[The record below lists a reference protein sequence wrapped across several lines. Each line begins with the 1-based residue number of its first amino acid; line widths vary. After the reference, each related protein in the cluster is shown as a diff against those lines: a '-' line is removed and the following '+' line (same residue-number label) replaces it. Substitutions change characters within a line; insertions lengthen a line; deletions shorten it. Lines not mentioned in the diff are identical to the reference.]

1 MYIVRPSSAAT
12 EKAAETASDRYQ
24 MNIPCECTSV
34 TAACHRSR
42 GGRCRRRGE
51 AGQRSAGRLFEGGNR
66 GLAVGQVVERLPRVA
81 RRVEARPAHQHVR
94 PKSQA
99 P

>member
-34 TAACHRSR
+34 TAACPVAADV
-42 GGRCRRRGE
+42 GGGARRGSGRPV
-51 AGQRSAGRLFEGGNR
+51 ACSKAAIAASQLVRLSSGSHVSPAVSRPVQRTST
-66 GLAVGQVVERLPRVA
+66 
-81 RRVEARPAHQHVR
+81 
-94 PKSQA
+94 
-99 P
+99 

>member
-1 MYIVRPSSAAT
+1 MRMYLG
-12 EKAAETASDRYQ
+12 D
-24 MNIPCECTSV
+24 CGL
-34 TAACHRSR
+34 SR